1 MIDAAL
7 VAIILALAIRGWF
20 RGLVRE
26 LIGIAVLV
34 VGVGLSFR
42 TSAATGAVVSN
53 LTGWSPAWSRLVGGI
68 LFLIVLS
75 IIAAIFGRSMHRA
88 IRALPGFSALNR
100 LGGAALGV
108 GAGALVIIVVV
119 SLASIVGLPPAA
131 ADEFDES
138 TAVSL
143 ITEPAGPVQTII
155 RGVGGSRQVGE
166 LLALR
171 SMVGAVSAV
180 PDDDTVALV
189 PAEAATLAIDDRAA
203 RALFDDLNLN
213 RASAQVDPVT
223 WSSALSVIAADLAL
237 EMYAS
242 GVTVTQNDVKERL
255 DAAGLPFVLVE
266 HHIALAVAVSDIEF
280 ALSERTDIAAER
292 VDDRYRR
299 VGIGVVDGPYGL
311 LMIEIFTA

>member
-7 VAIILALAIRGWF
+7 VAIVLALAIRGWF

-26 LIGIAVLV
+26 LIGIGVLV
-34 VGVGLSFR
+34 LGIGLSFR
-42 TSAATGAVVSN
+42 TSEATGGVVSN
-53 LTGWSPAWSRLVGGI
+53 LTGWSPAWSRLVGGV
-68 LFLIVLS
+68 LLLLVLS
-75 IIAAIFGRSMHRA
+75 IVAALIGSSLHRA
-88 IRALPGFSALNR
+88 MKALPGFSALNR
-100 LGGAALGV
+100 LAGAALGV

-131 ADEFDES
+131 ADEFEES

-143 ITEPAGPVQTII
+143 ITEPEGPVQTVI

-171 SMVGAVSAV
+171 SMVGAVAAV
-180 PDDDTVALV
+180 PDEGTVALV
-189 PAEAATLAIDDRAA
+189 PVDVETLAVDERAA
-203 RALFDDLNLN
+203 RELFDDLNLD

-223 WSSALSVIAADLAL
+223 WSSALSVIAADLAFD
-237 EMYAS
+237 MYAS
-242 GVTVTQNDVKERL
+242 GVTITNNDVIERL
-255 DAAGLPFVLVE
+255 DAAGLPFVLAE
-266 HHIALAVAVSDIEF
+266 HHVALAVAVSDLDF
-280 ALSERTDIAAER
+280 ALGERTDISAER

-311 LMIEIFTA
+311 LMVEIFTA